1 MGRGGSRTPRPRH
14 RRVVTA
20 GGAFLFAWPDGDACP
35 AHRLPARP
43 RGERDEERQS
53 GGVRTSE
60 AVEGYLAHLAE
71 VRRLSAATVRAYR
84 SDLDDLVRVLGDPPL
99 TEVDVDDLREWQWR
113 AARSGRSK
121 ATAARRTSTVRGLF
135 AWAGEAGLVSL
146 DPSQRLV
153 SPKRGRTLPAVAT
166 QDALAEVLAEAA
178 ERAETGDAIA
188 LRDHAVL
195 EVLYGSGA
203 RVSETCGLDLDDVD
217 HERRTLRLLGKG
229 DKERVVPFGLP
240 AERALQAYLV
250 RGRPVLRSRAEASG
264 ARPSRGGGVSA
275 KGAIPAGGP
284 SGRGAE
290 AAGAA
295 LPSQREHDHRA
306 LFLGAKGA
314 RLGPRAVHALV
325 SRTVGPRLGTEALG
339 PHALRHSAATHL
351 LDGGADL
358 RAVQEILGHAS
369 LGTTQ
374 IYTHVSAER
383 LREAYR
389 LAHPRA

>member
-1 MGRGGSRTPRPRH
+1 MGVDTAPPRGCAGPGWRASSTRGRPVATRART
-14 RRVVTA
+14 
-20 GGAFLFAWPDGDACP
+20 
-35 AHRLPARP
+35 LPARP
-43 RGERDEERQS
+43 PRLEVGGGQS
-53 GGVRTSE
+53 GSVRTS
-60 AVEGYLAHLAE
+60 AVVEGYLSHLAD
-71 VRRLSAATVRAYR
+71 VRRLSPATVRAYR
-84 SDLDDLVRVLGDPPL
+84 SDLEDLVRALDDPPISDI
-99 TEVDVDDLREWQWR
+99 EVDHLREWQWR
-113 AARSGRSK
+113 AAQAGKSR
-121 ATAARRTSTVRGLF
+121 ATAARRTSTVRGMF
-135 AWAGEAGLVSL
+135 AWAGEVGLVTV

-166 QDALAEVLAEAA
+166 RDALAEVLDAA
-178 ERAETGDAIA
+178 AASAKEGDAIA
-188 LRDHAVL
+188 LRDHALL
-195 EVLYGSGA
+195 ELLYGSGA
-203 RVSETCGLDLDDVD
+203 RVSEACGLDLDDID
-217 HERRTLRLLGKG
+217 HERRTLRLRGKG

-250 RGRPVLRSRAEASG
+250 RGRPVLRARQDARESGEGSRTYPGRADTTRGHGDGDVS
-264 ARPSRGGGVSA
+264 ARSVRGGTSTRT
-275 KGAIPAGGP
+275 
-284 SGRGAE
+284 GRDA
-290 AAGAA
+290 
-295 LPSQREHDHRA
+295 RA
-306 LFLGAKGA
+306 VFLGAKGA

-325 SRTVGPRLGTEALG
+325 SRTVGPRLGAEVLG